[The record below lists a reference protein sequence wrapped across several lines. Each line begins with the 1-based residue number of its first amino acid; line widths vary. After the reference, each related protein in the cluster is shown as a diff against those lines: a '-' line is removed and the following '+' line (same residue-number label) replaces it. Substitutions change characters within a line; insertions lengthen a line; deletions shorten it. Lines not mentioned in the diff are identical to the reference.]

1 MTRLSRLISLVHQ
14 ASSLKLFPE
23 ILTDDLACGPG
34 KVITPV
40 VDVDGWPGWG
50 NGPKFR
56 LRESADDGRE
66 VSVVGDSILELRQR
80 MIQRVLSWRD
90 SPMLFIV
97 GCKSVEFGTVS
108 GDDGWQYVKAYELG
122 ASFKSWHRKAVPTSE
137 RLDACAQRDA
147 VRSVPVSEWSHHDPC
162 FFRAE
167 FGHRLEN

>member
-34 KVITPV
+34 KVITPA

-66 VSVVGDSILELRQR
+66 VSVVGDSILELGQ
-80 MIQRVLSWRD
+80 
-90 SPMLFIV
+90 
-97 GCKSVEFGTVS
+97 
-108 GDDGWQYVKAYELG
+108 DDTTGSILEGLTNVI
-122 ASFKSWHRKAVPTSE
+122 HRWVQE
-137 RLDACAQRDA
+137 CRIWNCL
-147 VRSVPVSEWSHHDPC
+147 W
-162 FFRAE
+162 
-167 FGHRLEN
+167 